1 MGFEGLINDSM
12 PPKDPEEGGLLL
24 LESSYTEETQ
34 YKKIIWEEMNKEY
47 LEEQAAKEALA
58 AELAATGIDPE
69 AGKKPKLLDEKQT
82 TIYKMVVDKNY
93 NLKMKASRFI
103 FSEISQ
109 KFPIMPFTAR
119 SVIAQRI

>member
-47 LEEQAAKEALA
+47 LEVGNSVYGRIFSMLIREWYYLFFILQEQAAKEALA

-69 AGKKPKLLDEKQT
+69 AGKKVSNNVGQPNFLF
-82 TIYKMVVDKNY
+82 NFG
-93 NLKMKASRFI
+93 N
-103 FSEISQ
+103 
-109 KFPIMPFTAR
+109 
-119 SVIAQRI
+119 